1 MKFFRSSENREF
13 KETSFD
19 SPIEI
24 PPSNLSLPKYKFGLS
39 RLDLPRSSRSES
51 KHSSH
56 SPDKHPTLKVK
67 EEAVAHIP
75 EPKIESSND
84 LQNFM
89 SLFKTHAANEEKTT
103 KAILRKPSSASSE
116 FRSPVSDRGRSRH
129 DPPAPVEAKPT
140 QHESAYL
147 KYLSTN
153 FEPEKIDKKLIGND
167 FLEAD
172 EILAYDPEKTYK
184 IKRPANV
191 NPLGQKVQ
199 KPKDEE
205 SGEFAE
211 ESLKKKTA
219 DFDMDNFLKKM
230 KPKKDTKATTAA
242 KRNDDKIRFK
252 KIKPI

>member
-13 KETSFD
+13 KETSFT

-39 RLDLPRSSRSES
+39 RPELPRSSRSHS
-51 KHSSH
+51 NRSSH
-56 SPDKHPTLKVK
+56 SPERHPPLHIK
-67 EEAVAHIP
+67 EEAIPKLP
-75 EPKIESSND
+75 EPKIEASND

-89 SLFKTHAANEEKTT
+89 SLFKTHAANEESMN
-103 KAILRKPSSASSE
+103 KAPIRKPSSASSD
-116 FRSPVSDRGRSRH
+116 FRSPVSDRSRPH
-129 DPPAPVEAKPT
+129 IAPPAPVEAKPT
-140 QHESAYL
+140 QPESAYL

-172 EILAYDPEKTYK
+172 EILVHDPEKTYK
-184 IKRPANV
+184 FKRPRDV
-191 NPLGQKVQ
+191 NPLGKRVE
-199 KPKDEE
+199 KKKDEE
-205 SGEFAE
+205 PDEFSE
-211 ESLKKKTA
+211 ELLQRKTA
-219 DFDMDNFLKKM
+219 NFDMDNFLKKM
-230 KPKKDTKATTAA
+230 KPKKETKTSTAT